1 MLRITRH
8 PDGATTLLR
17 LEGVLRD
24 GWLDEVTAQV
34 RLAQESASSR
44 LKLDLTDVTFVDA
57 AGTALLRD
65 LMRKHAVIV
74 ACSGFVAASLGLEMP

>member
-8 PDGATTLLR
+8 PRDGATLLR
-17 LEGVLRD
+17 LEGVLRE
-24 GWLDEVTAQV
+24 GWLDEVIAQV
-34 RLAQESASSR
+34 TLAQSTASSR

-65 LMRKHAVIV
+65 LIANHAQVV
-74 ACSGFVAASLGLEMP
+74 GCSGFVAASLGLETP

>member
-8 PDGATTLLR
+8 PDGAATLLR
-17 LEGVLRD
+17 LEGVLRE
-24 GWLDEVTAQV
+24 GWLDEVVAQV
-34 RLAQESASSR
+34 TLAHGTASPH

-65 LMRKHAVIV
+65 LIGRDAEIV
-74 ACSGFVAASLGLEMP
+74 GCSGFVAASLGLEMP